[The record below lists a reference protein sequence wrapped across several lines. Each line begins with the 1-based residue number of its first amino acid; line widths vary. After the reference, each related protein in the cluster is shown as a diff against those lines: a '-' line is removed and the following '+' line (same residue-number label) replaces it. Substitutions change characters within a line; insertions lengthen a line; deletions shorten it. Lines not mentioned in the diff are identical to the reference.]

1 MPQGF
6 NGSCP
11 SMYNFIEPL
20 YCDVSSG
27 PVVLEKKRQTSRAT
41 GQMNDPIYA
50 PAFYPLVH
58 YRLWLGSHG
67 AGLET
72 SDPKLKRFFFCFGS
86 SSHYGSWAL
95 ARFSNTFETW
105 SPRKLFQCIACTQ
118 TFNDNIITFSCK
130 SMQFPSKLMLF
141 TYFRPPDQTFLPP
154 TKMFLQLFWHSNYFW
169 PPDQFFFYLPLI
181 VTVLLNGNV
190 FLLNNN
196 DTSMMIA
203 VFHMWHFA
211 KKNERKSQ
219 PNFWVPS
226 KIISKMRAQNKSRGS
241 PYDTLGDPLDLFF
254 GLSFWIWSR

>member
-67 AGLET
+67 AGLEI

-169 PPDQFFFYLPLI
+169 PPDQFFFICLSSSPFYWMA
-181 VTVLLNGNV
+181 TSSCSTTTTQAWWLLC
-190 FLLNNN
+190 F
-196 DTSMMIA
+196 TC
-203 VFHMWHFA
+203 
-211 KKNERKSQ
+211 
-219 PNFWVPS
+219 
-226 KIISKMRAQNKSRGS
+226 
-241 PYDTLGDPLDLFF
+241 DTLRKKMKENPNPTSGYQARSYPKWEPKTSLGGPLTTL
-254 GLSFWIWSR
+254 

>member
-67 AGLET
+67 AGLEI

-141 TYFRPPDQTFLPP
+141 TYFRPPDQTFFAPN
-154 TKMFLQLFWHSNYFW
+154 Q
-169 PPDQFFFYLPLI
+169 
-181 VTVLLNGNV
+181 NV
-190 FLLNNN
+190 FTTLL
-196 DTSMMIA
+196 TLKLFLTPWSIL
-203 VFHMWHFA
+203 FLFA
-211 KKNERKSQ
+211 SHRHRSIEWQRLPAQQQRHKHDDCCVSHVTLCEKKWKKIPTQLLGTKQDHIQNE
-219 PNFWVPS
+219 
-226 KIISKMRAQNKSRGS
+226 S
-241 PYDTLGDPLDLFF
+241 PKQV
-254 GLSFWIWSR
+254 